1 VLHRVRAAGVPEIV
15 LKLEAPGCI
24 VSQDNAEIEVA
35 SEHVAKVVDTTAA
48 GDSFSAGY
56 LAARLTGFRPVDAAR
71 AAHRLA
77 AIVIQHPG
85 AIIPRAAM
93 STVMDAA
100 HTHTHTP
107 AA

>member
-1 VLHRVRAAGVPEIV
+1 LKPLRTVRSSREDEQWV
-15 LKLEAPGCI
+15 APGYI
-24 VSQDNAEIEVA
+24 VSQDDIEVP
-35 SEHVAKVVDTTAA
+35 SEHVAKVLDTTAA

-56 LAARLTGFRPVDAAR
+56 LAARLTGFHPVDAAR

-100 HTHTHTP
+100 HTHTP